1 MTSLSLLIDCYRT
14 FQRTIFFLLTLTAY
28 CISPAIGAGPVVCPV
43 TDYGAFE
50 RQLEHIS
57 RAEKLQHSKDF
68 KGAVEQWLIVLKN
81 EPNDISPLE
90 QLAHCYAELHEPRK
104 AIDCCNRLLQ
114 LNPAG
119 GGTLLQSI
127 LSYNELKE
135 TDKAIAANN
144 LMKKYGFTGE
154 SFGFLCS
161 IPSRESTIQTVGMI
175 DSEISRFPACPD
187 LYLSK
192 AELLQRL
199 GKFRAAIVASEQ
211 CAHSAVYHSWIWR
224 LAKERESDAFC
235 AVGNYDKAFLC
246 VNQALEGLS
255 FRGAKMP
262 DTAAHVLK
270 AMLIT
275 KANVLSQQK
284 KFKEAVS
291 ALNLLSAYHYAD
303 PDIYLERASLH
314 MKEKN
319 VSGALEDLDI
329 ANRVAP
335 HQPKPIEKKAETLSL
350 LNRHLEAAQEYSRVL
365 AMDPSE
371 PMHYVRRAREY
382 ESMNSEHYLRM
393 AIADYTQAIGLD
405 PNEVVSYQSRAKL
418 YRKIKDTKNANL
430 DDAQVKRIDDSH
442 LYRK

>member
-1 MTSLSLLIDCYRT
+1 MTSLSLLIDRYRT
-14 FQRTIFFLLTLTAY
+14 FQRTIFFLLTLSAC
-28 CISPAIGAGPVVCPV
+28 CISPAIGAGPVAG
-43 TDYGAFE
+43 YGAFE
-50 RQLEHIS
+50 RQQEHFS
-57 RAEKLQHSKDF
+57 HAEKLQHSKDF
-68 KGAVEQWLIVLKN
+68 TGAVEQWLIVLKN
-81 EPNDISPLE
+81 EPNDITPLE
-90 QLAHCYAELHEPRK
+90 QLAHCYGKLHEPRK

-114 LNPAG
+114 LNPAS

-127 LSYNELKE
+127 LAYNELKE
-135 TDKAIAANN
+135 TEKAISADN

-161 IPSRESTIQTVGMI
+161 LASRENTIKTVGLI
-175 DSEISRFPACPD
+175 NREIGQFPTCPD

-192 AELLQRL
+192 VELLQRL
-199 GKFRAAIVASEQ
+199 GKFREAIAASEQ
-211 CAHSAVYHSWIWR
+211 CARSAAYHSWVWR

-235 AVGNYDKAFLC
+235 AVGNYDKASLC
-246 VNQALEGLS
+246 INEALDGLS

-270 AMLIT
+270 AMLTT
-275 KANVLSQQK
+275 KANVLSRQK

-291 ALNLLSAYHYAD
+291 ALNLLIAYHYAD
-303 PDIYLERASLH
+303 PDIYLERASLQ
-314 MKEKN
+314 MKEKD
-319 VSGALEDLDI
+319 VPGALQDLDN

-335 HQPKPIEKKAETLSL
+335 HQPQPIEKKAETLSR

-382 ESMNSEHYLRM
+382 ESMNSEHYQRM

-405 PNEVVSYQSRAKL
+405 PNEVVSYQSRAAL
-418 YRKIKDTKNANL
+418 YRKIKDMKSANL
-430 DDAQVKRIDDSH
+430 DDEQVKRIDDAH